1 MNKDTLSD
9 IPTGTLVQGAVE
21 VIERLIL
28 EGSIKPGERLREKE
42 LESRVGISR
51 TPIREALWCLESH
64 GLAESFPRKGYCVRT
79 ISLKS
84 LYDTMEVGIAL

>member
-28 EGSIKPGERLREKE
+28 EGSIKPGEHLREKE

-51 TPIREALWCLESH
+51 TPIREALRSVSGSESIAWSLT
-64 GLAESFPRKGYCVRT
+64 GLPNPFHARAVASEPSP
-79 ISLKS
+79 
-84 LYDTMEVGIAL
+84 